1 MSDRNDAVEVDT
13 ADTGQHAAS
22 HAPLDPLPPTSVV
35 SARPKRVR
43 DVRLTREL
51 L

>member
-1 MSDRNDAVEVDT
+1 MSDRNNAVEVDT

-22 HAPLDPLPPTSVV
+22 HTPLDPLPPTRVG
-35 SARPKRVR
+35 SARPKRVH
-43 DVRLTREL
+43 DVSLTCEL